1 MSDILS
7 PMGKPVLLR
16 DVADAIG
23 WHMDEGRSFLDVES
37 GEVVSVSPM
46 MDDYEEMCEEI
57 DGAMG
62 ERYLALPDQSDYD
75 ELDWMR
81 EYALGVKDR
90 RVGNKLMDATD
101 RPHPFRR
108 FKDVAQ
114 ELGEIDGWHQ
124 FRDQQLRAVALDWC
138 EENEVEW
145 REGDVT

>member
-1 MSDILS
+1 
-7 PMGKPVLLR
+7 MGKAVLLR

-37 GEVVSVSPM
+37 GAVVMLSQL
-46 MDDYEEMCEEI
+46 DDEYEELAEEI
-57 DGAMG
+57 DEGLG

-81 EYALGVKDR
+81 EFALGLRDR

-108 FKDVAQ
+108 FKDVAA
-114 ELGEIDGWHQ
+114 ELGAIEGWHQ
-124 FRDQQLRAVALDWC
+124 FRDERLRAVAVEWC
-138 EENEVEW
+138 RENEVEW
-145 REGDVT
+145 REAEA